1 MLVLL
6 TRKTLNVKSIKWADI
21 ILWSILFIYLLFPF
35 SILIQIEGLEKY
47 VILQYLLKPFVL
59 ISIYIKMFVQ
69 EVGYILSNLNQLM
82 VTSILLIYTGVQVTK
97 RNKALRNSVRIE
109 PDSRIEELVNSFR
122 LKRQVQIYINDG
134 IKVPITYGVFRPKI
148 IIQSQVLVAL
158 LLLC

>member
-109 PDSRIEELVNSFR
+109 LDSRIEELVNSFR
-122 LKRQVQIYINDG
+122 LK
-134 IKVPITYGVFRPKI
+134 
-148 IIQSQVLVAL
+148 
-158 LLLC
+158 